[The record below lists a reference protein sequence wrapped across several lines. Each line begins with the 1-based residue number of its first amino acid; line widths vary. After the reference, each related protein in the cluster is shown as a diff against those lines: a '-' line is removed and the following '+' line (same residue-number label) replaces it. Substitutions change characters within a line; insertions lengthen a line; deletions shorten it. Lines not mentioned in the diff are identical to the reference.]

1 MTFSGAASVDTAPF
15 YSGGLIVKRK
25 INIKKRI
32 IISVISCF
40 ALVVCCYMVYEF
52 SKPIILS
59 YEQIEEH
66 ITITELDGNLYIL
79 CDMNISEVNHLGNS
93 GGTEFIKMT
102 DDDTGRCYKQS
113 LQVTTSKWDTFFHN
127 QKVIIYKNKLESHGA
142 LSGESVVINDDM
154 TVSTVPRYDT
164 EIYYRDPSGNEYLLW
179 TVNES

>member
-1 MTFSGAASVDTAPF
+1 M
-15 YSGGLIVKRK
+15 KRK

-102 DDDTGRCYKQS
+102 DDNTGRCYKQC
-113 LQVTTSKWDTFFHN
+113 LQVTTTKWDTFFHN
-127 QKVIIYKNKLESHGA
+127 QKAVIYKNKLESHGA
-142 LSGESVVINDDM
+142 LSGESVIINDDM
-154 TVSTVPRYDT
+154 TTFTVPRYDT
-164 EIYYRDPSGNEYLLW
+164 EIYYRDSSGNEYLLW
-179 TVNES
+179 TANES